1 MNAAEKILKDLK
13 TPEGK
18 VKMDKWVEKYIT
30 KQKEKEKKIKDMM
43 SNTSYIEWLNE
54 FTQDKDG
61 FSDDD
66 WLYFPEKISDSDR
79 ENVLKLCL
87 FYEGIDNYSQQ
98 NHIYPVPCEFGN
110 FYRVKLNDFG
120 FEIGILVG
128 QGTIFFFNKVSIA
141 DDKVFIDFN
150 DIMIGRKQD
159 NVDQINA
166 TLDSLSSMVLTAYES
181 GVPIEAM
188 VSRLDNTIQ
197 NITSKKGDK
206 PKTLVRK

>member
-128 QGTIFFFNKVSIA
+128 QGTIFFFNKASIE

-181 GVPIEAM
+181 GVPIEAI
-188 VSRLDNTIQ
+188 VSRLDNTIGD
-197 NITSKKGDK
+197 ITSKKGDK

>member
-1 MNAAEKILKDLK
+1 MKAAEKILKDLK